1 MQERLDGARPAISI
15 TAMPIFQNARKLLY
29 FAHVPKCAGTSI
41 ENYLTRRFGPA
52 ALLDRRFVPG
62 RQRNWTS
69 TSPQHVPAAQLE
81 RLFPEGFFDAGF
93 AFVRDPLAR
102 ATSAFHFHQSNRG
115 KIDADLSLADWI
127 RRIPGFKP
135 DMHDRYDGHFRS
147 QSHIVPQWCRVFRLE
162 DGFDEFI
169 AWLDAWSASTHGAGM
184 AHTLAGRYEAGSL
197 DKVTLG
203 LFHNLYRDDYD
214 RFGYDI

>member
-1 MQERLDGARPAISI
+1 MYRDLDVATWPEDNSPAEHPIIGA
-15 TAMPIFQNARKLLY
+15 L
-29 FAHVPKCAGTSI
+29 
-41 ENYLTRRFGPA
+41 
-52 ALLDRRFVPG
+52 
-62 RQRNWTS
+62 
-69 TSPQHVPAAQLE
+69 
-81 RLFPEGFFDAGF
+81 
-93 AFVRDPLAR
+93 
-102 ATSAFHFHQSNRG
+102 
-115 KIDADLSLADWI
+115 
-127 RRIPGFKP
+127 
-135 DMHDRYDGHFRS
+135 
-147 QSHIVPQWCRVFRLE
+147 LE